1 MPIFQLTEE
10 IAFPPV
16 DLAEPDGLLAV
27 GGDLSE
33 DRLLAAYS
41 LGIFPW
47 YSEGSPLL
55 WWSPDPRMVLFPEE
69 LKVPRRLERVIRR
82 EEFQVTF
89 DRAFAETVRNCAEV
103 HRTGSGGTW
112 ITTEMAEAY
121 VRLHRLGRAHSVE
134 VWQSGKLAGGLYG
147 ISMGGAFCGE
157 SMFTLRPNAS
167 KVAFVTLVRRLGE
180 RGVSLID
187 CQMKTAHLAGFGA
200 REVPRSDFVELL
212 SKAMKTR
219 PGEEPMNHSVRR
231 EGTFR

>member
-10 IAFPPV
+10 ILFPPV
-16 DLAEPDGLLAV
+16 DLAEPNGLLAL

-33 DRLLAAYS
+33 ERLLAAYS

-69 LKVPRRLERVIRR
+69 LNVPRRLERVIRR

-89 DRAFAETVRNCAEV
+89 DRAFAEVVRNCAEV
-103 HRTGSGGTW
+103 HHARSGGTW
-112 ITTEMAEAY
+112 ITDEMAEAY
-121 VRLHRLGRAHSVE
+121 LRLHRLGPAHSVE
-134 VWQSGKLAGGLYG
+134 AWQSGKLAGGLYG

-167 KVAFVTLVRRLGE
+167 KVAFVALVRRLAG

-200 REVPRSDFVELL
+200 REVPRPDFIELL
-212 SKAMKTR
+212 GKAMETR
-219 PGEEPMNHSVRR
+219 ATPESA
-231 EGTFR
+231 F

>member
-10 IAFPPV
+10 IVFPPV
-16 DLAEPDGLLAV
+16 DLAEPNGLLAV

-33 DRLLAAYS
+33 NRLLAAYS

-55 WWSPDPRMVLFPEE
+55 WWSPDPRMVLLPEE

-89 DRAFAETVRNCAEV
+89 DRAFAEIVRNCAEV
-103 HRTGSGGTW
+103 HHSRSGGTW
-112 ITTEMAEAY
+112 ITAEMAEAY
-121 VRLHRLGRAHSVE
+121 LRLHRLGLAHSVE
-134 VWQSGKLAGGLYG
+134 AWQSGELAGGLYG

-180 RGVSLID
+180 RGFSLID
-187 CQMKTAHLAGFGA
+187 CQMKTDHLASFGA

-212 SKAMKTR
+212 GKAMETR
-219 PGEEPMNHSVRR
+219 PGEDARCAP
-231 EGTFR
+231 

>member
-10 IAFPPV
+10 IVFPPV

-47 YSEGSPLL
+47 YTEGSPLL
-55 WWSPDPRMVLFPEE
+55 WWSPDPRMVLLPEE
-69 LKVPRRLERVIRR
+69 LNVPRRLERVIRR

-89 DRAFAETVRNCAEV
+89 DRAFAEVVGNCAEV
-103 HRTGSGGTW
+103 HHARSGGTW
-112 ITTEMAEAY
+112 ITDEMAAAY
-121 VRLHRLGRAHSVE
+121 LRLHRLGRAHSVE
-134 VWQSGKLAGGLYG
+134 AWQSGELAGGLYG
-147 ISMGGAFCGE
+147 ISLGGAFCGE

-187 CQMKTAHLAGFGA
+187 CQMKTAHLASFGA
-200 REVPRSDFVELL
+200 REVPRSDFIRLL
-212 SKAMKTR
+212 DKAMETR
-219 PGEEPMNHSVRR
+219 ATPKPA
-231 EGTFR
+231 F

>member
-10 IAFPPV
+10 IVFPPV

-69 LKVPRRLERVIRR
+69 LKVSRRLERVIRR

-103 HRTGSGGTW
+103 HHAGSGGTW
-112 ITTEMAEAY
+112 ITAEMAEAY
-121 VRLHRLGRAHSVE
+121 VCLHRLGRAHSVE
-134 VWQSGKLAGGLYG
+134 VWQSGELAGGLYG
-147 ISMGGAFCGE
+147 ISLGGVFCGE

-180 RGVSLID
+180 RGFSLID
-187 CQMKTAHLAGFGA
+187 CQMKTAHLASFGA

-212 SKAMKTR
+212 GKAMETR
-219 PGEEPMNHSVRR
+219 PGEGRAKW
-231 EGTFR
+231 